1 MKKYLLFILLSVSF
15 FCFAQQREQL
25 IVDWKPTDKFYIDS
39 IPFLIPQFKIENL
52 EFNVV
57 DKTLTFRKR
66 ISVQAP
72 VDENSLII
80 NDIVYETIAKEDLG
94 SLSFAKLPSQL
105 NAAIDYTTGR
115 GVQSVLLS
123 FSPIVKQGNVV
134 KKVKS
139 FTYSFTNIVS
149 SKGNLTARSAVVNS
163 VLSSG
168 DWYRFYIEKSGVYK
182 LSKSFLRQL
191 GFDTNTDPRR
201 IKIYGNGGRMIPL
214 QNDVS
219 YPLDIEENAI
229 QVIGEEDGSFDNDDY
244 VLFYA
249 EGVDVWNDESDTS
262 INLYD
267 TKSYYYVTSQGANGK
282 RIPVSVQPASA
293 ANMVFTTFDDYQY
306 HEVDKINVGRLGRK
320 WVGEDFNMEDNQ
332 SFDFTFPNLVTTTPV
347 KIKVNAVSAS
357 FGNSSFKVKGNGQ
370 ELNVMAFP
378 PLEAAVHV
386 AAYERVFG
394 GTFTSSSDNVSVEL
408 EYDDGGVPS
417 SNGYLDNISLVAKR
431 NLKGYGKQF
440 LFRNDEAGLNIGVGE
455 YQLSSASGI
464 SQVWDVTDIY
474 NVSKIENPGLVNF
487 SFKAVL
493 GEVRKYV
500 ALDAANLY
508 TPPSQSG
515 GRIANQDLKGTLFI
529 DNQDG
534 TKSLDYLIVT
544 PTSLRAQAEKLANF
558 HRNYSQLKVA
568 VVELPQIYQEFS
580 SGKQDIGAIRNL
592 IRYIYKC
599 KEDPGNNITEQI
611 KYVNLFGDASFDYKN
626 RISGNTNVVPV
637 FESLFRVA
645 PNSGATSINFSSYLT
660 FMSDDFYALMDD
672 DEGTMQ
678 SIKDLDIAVGRMLV
692 NSPQQADEM
701 VNKII
706 EYHDEKSFGRWR
718 NRYVIIS
725 DDAENTT
732 DATLQQNLDNLAD
745 DLYAAKPFI
754 NVKKIHSDSYM
765 QVTAAGGERYPTA
778 KADFISEFGS
788 GALVFNYFG
797 HGGEDG
803 LAQERLL
810 DKVDAQNLKNQYRY
824 PLFVTITCEF
834 TRFDNPFRPTAGE
847 YMFWNKAGGAVALV
861 TTTREIG
868 ISTGE
873 DINQILNSKLFSFGS
888 NNYVSIAEALRLTKN
903 MAAYGDRNVVFCVG
917 DPALKLA
924 IPKPKIR
931 LTKIN
936 DVPITQP
943 TDTLKAL
950 SYVKL
955 AGEVVDEFD
964 NLQTNYNGDL
974 AVQIFDKDLNRRTL
988 ANDGTRYILGY
999 TNDDPPRPIY
1009 GDLIYM
1015 DFKTLG
1021 ETIFRGNASV
1031 ANGRFEFGFIVPRD
1045 IRIPVGTGRVSF
1057 YAKNNQP
1064 LDNHTGYDLTVK
1076 VGDINTNAVA
1086 DNLPPRIQ
1094 LWMNDQTFVSGGI
1107 TNASPIFLARLE
1119 DENGINTAS
1128 GIGHDI
1134 VAILD
1139 GDENNPYILN
1149 DYYETEPDNYA
1160 IGKIRYPFRN
1170 LAKGLHT
1177 LTLKVWDVYNN
1188 FATAE
1193 IQFVV
1198 MGDEDVSLSNVLNY
1212 PNPFVSYTEF
1222 WFSHNR
1228 PFETLD
1234 VQVQILTITGKV
1246 VKTINQSVTTE
1257 GFLSRDIK
1265 WDGKDDFGDRIGKG
1279 VYVYK
1284 LTVKSLITNKTAEKI
1299 EKLVIL

>member
-1 MKKYLLFILLSVSF
+1 MKKYLLLILFSVTF
-15 FCFAQQREQL
+15 FCSGQQRQEL
-25 IVDWKPTDKFYIDS
+25 FVDWKPTGKFYIDS
-39 IPFLIPQFKIENL
+39 IPYVIPQFKTENM
-52 EFNVV
+52 EFNLA
-57 DKTLTFRKR
+57 DKTLFFKKR
-66 ISVQAP
+66 ISVEAP
-72 VDENSLII
+72 VDENSLAIS
-80 NDIVYETIAKEDLG
+80 NLVYETIAKEDLKD
-94 SLSFAKLPSQL
+94 LSFAKLPSQIY
-105 NAAIDYTTGR
+105 ATIDYTTAR
-115 GVQSVLLS
+115 DKQDVILS
-123 FSPIVKQGNVV
+123 FSPIIKEGNMV

-139 FTYSFTNIVS
+139 FTYFFTYANNSDRTS
-149 SKGNLTARSAVVNS
+149 SVRATIVNS

-182 LSKSFLRQL
+182 LSKNFLQQL
-191 GFDTNTDPRR
+191 GFDTNVNPKR
-201 IKIYGNGGRMIPL
+201 IKIYGNGGRMVPL
-214 QNDVS
+214 LNSVP
-219 YPLDIEENAI
+219 YPMDLEENAI
-229 QVIGEEDGSFDNDDY
+229 QVVGEEDGSFDGDDY

-249 EGVDVWNDESDTS
+249 EGVDVWNNDSDTS

-267 TKSYYYVTSQGANGK
+267 SKSYYYVTSQGGDGK
-282 RIPVSVQPASA
+282 RIVPNAQPASPP
-293 ANMVFTTFDDYQY
+293 NMVFTSFDDYQY
-306 HEVDKINVGRLGRK
+306 YEVDKTNVGRLGRK
-320 WVGEDFNMEDNQ
+320 WVGENFNIENNQ
-332 SFDFTFPNLVTTTPV
+332 TFDFSFPNLITATPV
-347 KIKVNAVSAS
+347 KIKINAVSAS
-357 FGNSSFKVKGNGQ
+357 YGDTYFKIKANGLDLNTMSF
-370 ELNVMAFP
+370 ESLNP
-378 PLEAAVHV
+378 AVHV
-386 AAYERVFG
+386 AAFESVFEG
-394 GTFTSSSDNVSVEL
+394 AFTASSENVTVQM
-408 EYDDGGVPS
+408 EYDNGGVPS
-417 SNGYLDNISLVAKR
+417 SNGYLDNMTLVAKR

-440 LFRNDEAGLNIGVGE
+440 LFRNDSSGLNIGVGE
-455 YQLSSASGI
+455 YQLSNASGI

-474 NVSKIENPGLVNF
+474 NISKIENTTQSVF
-487 SFKAVL
+487 SFKAAL

-500 ALDAANLY
+500 ALDLSNVY
-508 TPPSQSG
+508 TPPVQSAA
-515 GRIANQDLKGTLFI
+515 RIANQDLKGTIFKNDLGVF
-529 DNQDG
+529 QDV
-534 TKSLDYLIVT
+534 DYLIVT
-544 PTSLRAQAEKLANF
+544 PAYLKPQAEKLANF
-558 HRNYSQLKVA
+558 HRNYSQLNVK
-568 VVELPQIYQEFS
+568 VVELPLIYQEFS
-580 SGKQDIGAIRNL
+580 SGKQDIGAIRNF
-592 IRYIYKC
+592 IKYIYFNASQPDKR
-599 KEDPGNNITEQI
+599 I

-637 FESLFRVA
+637 FQAFYRVL
-645 PNSGATSINFSSYLT
+645 PNSQSSINFSNYQT
-660 FMSDDFYALMDD
+660 FMSDDFYALMDN
-672 DEGTMQ
+672 DEGLMMSPSGTSV
-678 SIKDLDIAVGRMLV
+678 SIKGLDLAVGRMLV
-692 NSPQQADEM
+692 NSPDQANQM

-718 NRYVIIS
+718 NKYVILS
-725 DDAENTT
+725 DDAEYDT
-732 DATLQQNLDNLAD
+732 DDYTLQQSLDDLAD
-745 DLYAAKPFI
+745 VLYAQKPFV

-765 QVTAAGGERYPTA
+765 QVTAAGGERYPTVN
-778 KADFISEFGS
+778 ADFVSELES
-788 GALVFNYFG
+788 GGLVFNYFG

-810 DKVDAQNLKNQYRY
+810 DKAMAQNLKNQYRY

-847 YMFWNKAGGAVALV
+847 YMYWNKAGGAISLI

-868 ISTGE
+868 KGTGE
-873 DINQILNSKLFSFGS
+873 MINTVLNSKLFSFGS
-888 NNYVSIAEALRLTKN
+888 TNYVSVGEALRLTKN
-903 MAAYGDRNVVFCVG
+903 QATTSDQNVVFCVG

-936 DVPITQP
+936 DVPVTQP

-964 NLQTNYNGDL
+964 NIQSNYNGDL
-974 AVQIFDKDLNRRTL
+974 AVQIFDKDLNRSTL
-988 ANDGTRYILGY
+988 GNDGTLNG
-999 TNDDPPRPIY
+999 NNQL
-1009 GDLIYM
+1009 LIM
-1015 DFKTLG
+1015 NFTTLG

-1031 ANGRFEFGFIVPRD
+1031 TNGRFEFGFMVPRD

-1064 LDNHTGYDLTVK
+1064 LENHTGYDLTIK
-1076 VGDINTNAVA
+1076 VGNINTNAVA
-1086 DNLPPRIQ
+1086 DNLPPRIR
-1094 LWMNDQTFVSGGI
+1094 LYMNDESFVSGGI
-1107 TNASPIFLARLE
+1107 TNASPIFLAYLE

-1139 GDENNPYILN
+1139 GDENNPYTLN
-1149 DYYETEPDNYA
+1149 DYYETEPNDYTK
-1160 IGKIRYPFRN
+1160 GKVRFPFRN
-1170 LAKGLHT
+1170 LSKGLHT

-1193 IQFVV
+1193 IQFIV

-1234 VQVQILTITGKV
+1234 VQVQVMTITGKV
-1246 VKTINQSVTTE
+1246 VKTINQSVTTT

-1284 LTVKSLITNKTAEKI
+1284 LTVKSLSSNKTAEKF

>member
-1 MKKYLLFILLSVSF
+1 MKKYLLLILLTASF
-15 FCFAQQREQL
+15 FCFGQEQGTV
-25 IVDWKPTDKFYIDS
+25 IVDWKPTQKYFIDS
-39 IPFLIPQFKIENL
+39 IPYLIPQFKIENL
-52 EFNVV
+52 EFNSV
-57 DKTLTFRKR
+57 DKTLLFRKR
-66 ISVQAP
+66 IAVQSP
-72 VDENSLII
+72 IDENSLQIS
-80 NDIVYETIAKEDLG
+80 NVVYETIAKEELKD
-94 SLSFAKLPSQL
+94 LSFAKLPSGL
-105 NAAIDYTTGR
+105 NAAIDYTIGR
-115 GVQSVLLS
+115 DVQSVLLS
-123 FSPIVKQGNVV
+123 FSPIIKVGNDV
-134 KKVKS
+134 KKIKS
-139 FTYSFTNIVS
+139 FAYSFSNAS
-149 SKGNLTARSAVVNS
+149 SSERQPAARAAIVNS

-168 DWYRFYIEKSGVYK
+168 DWYRFYLEKSGIYR
-182 LSKSFLRQL
+182 LSKNFLQQL
-191 GFDTNTDPRR
+191 GFDTNVDPRR

-214 QNDVS
+214 LNSVP
-219 YPLDIEENAI
+219 YPMDLEENAI
-229 QVIGEEDGSFDNDDY
+229 QVFGEDDGSFDSDDY

-249 EGVDVWNDESDTS
+249 EGIDVWNTDSDTS
-262 INLYD
+262 VNLYD
-267 TKSYYYVTSQGANGK
+267 SKSYYYVTSQGGNGK
-282 RIPVSVQPASA
+282 RIVANVQPVAASD
-293 ANMVFTTFDDYQY
+293 MIFTTFDDYQY
-306 HEVDKINVGRLGRK
+306 YEVDKTNVGRLGRK
-320 WVGEDFNMEDNQ
+320 WVGENFNIENVQ
-332 SFDFTFPNLVTTTPV
+332 SFNFSFPNLTTTAPV

-357 FGNSSFKVKGNGQ
+357 FGNSSFKIKANNQ
-370 ELNVMAFP
+370 ELNIMDFP
-378 PLEAAVHV
+378 ALDPSVHV
-386 AAYERVFG
+386 AAYEKVYE
-394 GTFTSSSDNVSVEL
+394 GTFTSSTANVAVQLEFDN
-408 EYDDGGVPS
+408 GGVPS

-431 NLKGYGKQF
+431 NLQGYGQQF
-440 LFRNDEAGLNIGVGE
+440 LFRNDLAGTNVGVGE
-455 YQLSSASGI
+455 YQLSTASGI
-464 SQVWDVTDIY
+464 SQVWDVSDIY
-474 NVSKIENPGLVNF
+474 NVSKIENPGQPNF
-487 SFKAVL
+487 SFKATL

-500 ALDAANLY
+500 ALDLANAY

-529 DNQDG
+529 NNPNG
-534 TKSLDYLIVT
+534 TKSLDYLIIT
-544 PTSLRAQAEKLANF
+544 PSSLRAQAEKLADF
-558 HRNYSQLKVA
+558 HRNYSQLKVQ
-568 VVELPQIYQEFS
+568 VVELSQIYQEFS

-592 IRYIYKC
+592 IKYIYRAKD
-599 KEDPGNNITEQI
+599 DPANNITEYI
-611 KYVNLFGDASFDYKN
+611 RYVNLFGDASFDYKN
-626 RISGNTNVVPV
+626 RIFGNTNVVPV
-637 FESLFRVA
+637 FESFFRVT
-645 PNSGATSINFSSYLT
+645 PNSGATPINFSNYLT
-660 FMSDDFYALMDD
+660 FMSDDFYALMHD

-678 SIKDLDIAVGRMLV
+678 TIKDLDIAVGRMLV
-692 NSPQQADEM
+692 NSPEQADQM

-718 NRYVIIS
+718 NRYVIVS

-732 DATLQQNLDNLAD
+732 DATLQQNLDGLAEE
-745 DLYAAKPFI
+745 LYAQKPFM
-754 NVKKIHSDSYM
+754 NVKKIHSDAYM
-765 QVTAAGGERYPTA
+765 QVTAAGGERYPSVNE
-778 KADFISEFGS
+778 DFVSELES
-788 GALVFNYFG
+788 GGLVFNYFG

-803 LAQERLL
+803 LAQERLF
-810 DKVDAQNLKNQYRY
+810 DKATAQNLKNQYRY

-873 DINQILNSKLFSFGS
+873 NLNQVLNSKLFSFGS
-888 NNYVSIAEALRLTKN
+888 NNYESIAEALRLTKN
-903 MAAYGDRNVVFCVG
+903 QAAFGDRNVVFCVG
-917 DPALKLA
+917 DPALRLA
-924 IPKPKIR
+924 IPKPKVR

-950 SYVKL
+950 SYVKM

-964 NLQTNYNGDL
+964 NIQSNYNGDL
-974 AVQIFDKDLNRRTL
+974 AVQIFDKNLNRSTL
-988 ANDGTRYILGY
+988 GNDGTLNGS
-999 TNDDPPRPIY
+999 NQL
-1009 GDLIYM
+1009 LIM
-1015 DFKTLG
+1015 NFTTLG

-1031 ANGRFEFGFIVPRD
+1031 VNGQFEFGFIVPRD

-1064 LDNHTGYDLTVK
+1064 LENHTGYDLTVK
-1076 VGDINTNAVA
+1076 VGDINANAVA

-1094 LWMNDQTFVSGGI
+1094 LWMNDKSFVSGGI
-1107 TNASPIFLARLE
+1107 TNASPIFLAELR

-1149 DYYETEPDNYA
+1149 DYYETEPNDYTF
-1160 IGKIRYPFRN
+1160 GKIRFPFRN

-1193 IQFVV
+1193 IQFIV
-1198 MGDEDVSLSNVLNY
+1198 MGDEEVALSNVLNY

-1246 VKTINQSVTTE
+1246 VKTINQSVTTV
-1257 GFLSRDIK
+1257 GFTNREIK

-1284 LTVKSLITNKTAEKI
+1284 LTVKSLSSNKTAEKI